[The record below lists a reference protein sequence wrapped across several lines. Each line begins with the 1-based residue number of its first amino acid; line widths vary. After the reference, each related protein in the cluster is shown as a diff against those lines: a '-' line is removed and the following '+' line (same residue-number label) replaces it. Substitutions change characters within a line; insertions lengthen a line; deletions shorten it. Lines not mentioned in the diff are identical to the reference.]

1 MCSQSSY
8 FLLELRWVRGVYRG
22 PTRFLFSVVN
32 SAVSWESEVFL
43 SDDSLSEIEF
53 WSNNVSALNGKIY
66 WGVSVRFQSE
76 LAPACAM
83 LPIQPAVL
91 NLSLNQS

>member
-1 MCSQSSY
+1 M
-8 FLLELRWVRGVYRG
+8 RWVRGAYHG

-32 SAVSWESEVFL
+32 SAVSWKSEVLL

-66 WGVSVRFQSE
+66 WEGSVRFQPE
-76 LAPACAM
+76 LAPACAL
-83 LPIQPAVL
+83 LPIQPAAV
-91 NLSLNQS
+91 NLSLKLS